1 MVRDSKTLRCCCFK
15 VATTVIMLSTQRA
28 PSVLC
33 VPRLPAILPAGPVT
47 LCRNRVADAADV
59 SAAIEA
65 SIDDLRP
72 WMDWAADGVPSES
85 AQREAFRRGEAAF
98 EDGAEFGYVLRE
110 VATGEVVGGCGLHP
124 RVGTG
129 GIEMGYWV
137 RSDRHSR
144 GYATAAARALTAA
157 SFDWLPEVDRVEIH
171 VDEGNTASARVP
183 GKLGYRPERREQRER
198 VAPGQTGSFVL
209 VPEGRRSI
217 TRPIG
222 GMVGASSVTRGP
234 WKPSGSA
241 VAASSRRAISSRVK
255 R

>member
-1 MVRDSKTLRCCCFK
+1 MSTRGTLRTYTIR
-15 VATTVIMLSTQRA
+15 VSVNVGWREPVLLPPTQRPRQA
-28 PSVLC
+28 DC

-47 LCRNRVADAADV
+47 LCRNRVADTADV
-59 SAAIEA
+59 VAAVEA
-65 SIDDLRP
+65 SIEDLRP

-110 VATGEVVGGCGLHP
+110 VATGEVVGGCGLLP
-124 RVGTG
+124 RVGPG

-171 VDEGNTASARVP
+171 VDEGNTASAGVP
-183 GKLGYRPERREQRER
+183 AKLGYRPERREQRER
-198 VAPGQTGSFVL
+198 VAPGQTGSFVIW
-209 VPEGRRSI
+209 VMHRPDWEKGAPARQ
-217 TRPIG
+217 TRPERDAG
-222 GMVGASSVTRGP
+222 G
-234 WKPSGSA
+234 
-241 VAASSRRAISSRVK
+241 
-255 R
+255 